1 MDDIASAKQYLQQH
15 SDRTGINLYDHLTDL
30 VASLLERRPKNP
42 ADVFEGVSAQLKRKR
57 FNLDALNAPLGYNKV
72 PDTSQAHQG
81 VHKLVALL
89 QASTKNTED
98 QADDGAGQ
106 VPDILDLAHLFESTG
121 VSLGKEETLFLA
133 LAIHQLV
140 KDQGLQSARFW
151 GKIHGTEKSYYIVEA
166 EGGPS
171 EEDAAAAAAAAT
183 PASTDAAAAKE
194 AGGGGGDASATAST
208 APVDPAKLI
217 DMPEFQGFK
226 APAKPVVHEV
236 PKEEGTGCNKYTY
249 FVCTSL
255 GDSWTRLPD
264 THPSHISTARTL
276 RKLLTGHLSRPI
288 CSYPPFPAG
297 LTEAHYLRAQIAR
310 ITASTVV
317 CPQGYYTFD
326 PEAADEEHPEL
337 NTAIIVNAEYE
348 VLPNDAMLS
357 LDNWVHQMPHVLPQ
371 GRTVWVNPVPEKEEG
386 DEGGE
391 GGDGGGGGDEEAEE
405 KDEDEDEE
413 DGGDSGNATRGDA
426 EQEIEPESGPALLTA
441 VTEDAEVCPGV
452 ASWSVRACSR
462 LLPVKFSPVHLRS
475 NRWPGA
481 HAVYYNGKFA
491 CVYVGDG
498 IKELGST
505 PFTLPAVPKM
515 RAEYAVP
522 AKWAGKVGL
531 TEKDDPSVADEKAFE
546 EMLKQKEDDAMPDE
560 DDGAGGEGD
569 GAGGDDQ

>member
-1 MDDIASAKQYLQQH
+1 DS
-15 SDRTGINLYDHLTDL
+15 R
-30 VASLLERRPKNP
+30 RRP
-42 ADVFEGVSAQLKRKR
+42 
-57 FNLDALNAPLGYNKV
+57 
-72 PDTSQAHQG
+72 
-81 VHKLVALL
+81 
-89 QASTKNTED
+89 
-98 QADDGAGQ
+98 
-106 VPDILDLAHLFESTG
+106 
-121 VSLGKEETLFLA
+121 
-133 LAIHQLV
+133 
-140 KDQGLQSARFW
+140 
-151 GKIHGTEKSYYIVEA
+151 
-166 EGGPS
+166 
-171 EEDAAAAAAAAT
+171 
-183 PASTDAAAAKE
+183 
-194 AGGGGGDASATAST
+194 
-208 APVDPAKLI
+208 
-217 DMPEFQGFK
+217 
-226 APAKPVVHEV
+226 KPVVHEV

-357 LDNWVHQMPHVLPQ
+357 LDNW

-386 DEGGE
+386 DE

-452 ASWSVRACSR
+452 ASWS
-462 LLPVKFSPVHLRS
+462 
-475 NRWPGA
+475 
-481 HAVYYNGKFA
+481 
-491 CVYVGDG
+491 
-498 IKELGST
+498 ELGST

-515 RAEYAVP
+515 RAEYVVP

-560 DDGAGGEGD
+560 DDGAVVSDVPTLHGLGRRID
-569 GAGGDDQ
+569 HDH